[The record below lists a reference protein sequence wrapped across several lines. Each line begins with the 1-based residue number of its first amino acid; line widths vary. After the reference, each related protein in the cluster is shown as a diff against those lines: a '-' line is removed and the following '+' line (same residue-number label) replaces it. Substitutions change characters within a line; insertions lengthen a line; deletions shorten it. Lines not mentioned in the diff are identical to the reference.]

1 MNYEL
6 LSDSC
11 SNLTEEMIE
20 ACGVQILSLMVRDG
34 EKEYYSYVKG
44 QKTDIKM
51 FYDLMRGG
59 AMLETTQLDMQA
71 CRERFEEILRQGQ
84 DLLYLAF
91 SSGLSGTY
99 GVACMVAKELQAEY
113 PQRKIYVVDSLAAS
127 MGQGL
132 LLYLAA
138 QKRLEGMD
146 IDSLK
151 EWLLAERLHL
161 CHWFTVD
168 DLFHLKRGGRVSATT
183 AVVGSML
190 GIKPVLHV
198 DDEGRLINVGKVR
211 GRQKSL
217 DALVDHM
224 VETAVRP
231 EEQTVFISHGDA
243 LEDAQYV
250 ERQVRQRLG
259 VKKTYI
265 NYIDPVIGA
274 HSGPGTI
281 ALFFL
286 GTHR

>member
-11 SNLTEEMIE
+11 SNLAEEMIE
-20 ACGVQILSLMVRDG
+20 ACGVQIISLLVRAKG
-34 EKEYYSYVKG
+34 KEYYSYVKG
-44 QKTDIKM
+44 KKTDIKM
-51 FYDLMRGG
+51 FYDMMRNGV
-59 AMLETTQLDMQA
+59 MLETTQLDMHT
-71 CRERFEEILRQGQ
+71 CREYFEPILKQGK

-99 GVACMVAKELQAEY
+99 NVACMVAKELQEEY
-113 PQRKIYVVDSLAAS
+113 PDRKIYVVDSLSAS

-138 QKRLEGMD
+138 QKRLAGME
-146 IDSLK
+146 IDQLRD
-151 EWLLAERLHL
+151 WLAAERLRL

-168 DLFHLKRGGRVSATT
+168 DLNHLKRGGRVSAAT
-183 AVVGSML
+183 ALVGSML
-190 GIKPVLHV
+190 GIKPILHV
-198 DDEGRLINVGKVR
+198 DDEGKLINVGKAR
-211 GRQKSL
+211 GRVKSL

-224 VETAVRP
+224 AETAIDP
-231 EEQTVFISHGDA
+231 AGQTVFISHGDA
-243 LEDAQYV
+243 LEDAKYV
-250 ERQVRQRLG
+250 EQQVRQRLK
-259 VKKTYI
+259 VKDIFI

-286 GTHR
+286 GRHR

>member
-11 SNLTEEMIE
+11 SNLTEEMIDS
-20 ACGVQILSLMVRDG
+20 CGVQIISLLVRANG
-34 EKEYYSYVKG
+34 KEYRSYIKG
-44 QKTDIKM
+44 EKTDIKM
-51 FYDLMRGG
+51 FYDMMRNGT
-59 AMLETTQLDMQA
+59 MLETTQLDMHT
-71 CRERFEEILRQGQ
+71 CREYFEPILKQGK

-99 GVACMVAKELQAEY
+99 HVACMVAKELQEEY
-113 PQRKIYVVDSLAAS
+113 PDRKIYVVDSLSAS

-138 QKRLEGMD
+138 QKRLEGME
-146 IDSLK
+146 IDQLRD
-151 EWLLAERLHL
+151 WIMQERLHL

-168 DLFHLKRGGRVSATT
+168 DLNHLKRGGRVSATT
-183 AVVGSML
+183 ALVGSML
-190 GIKPVLHV
+190 GIKPILHV
-198 DDEGRLINVGKVR
+198 DDAGKLINVGKAR
-211 GRQKSL
+211 GRMKSL
-217 DALVDHM
+217 DALVEHM
-224 VETAVRP
+224 AETAVEP
-231 EEQTVFISHGDA
+231 ANQTIFISHGDS

-250 ERQVRQRLG
+250 ERQVRERFQ
-259 VKKTYI
+259 VKDIYI

>member
-11 SNLTEEMIE
+11 SNLTEEMIDS
-20 ACGVQILSLMVRDG
+20 CGVQIISLLVRANG
-34 EKEYYSYVKG
+34 KEYRSYIKG
-44 QKTDIKM
+44 EKTDIKM
-51 FYDLMRGG
+51 FYDMMRNGT
-59 AMLETTQLDMQA
+59 MLETTQLDMHT
-71 CRERFEEILRQGQ
+71 CREYFEPILKQGK

-99 GVACMVAKELQAEY
+99 HVACMVAKELQEEY
-113 PQRKIYVVDSLAAS
+113 PDRKIYVVDSLSAS

-138 QKRLEGMD
+138 QKRLEGME
-146 IDSLK
+146 IDQLRD
-151 EWLLAERLHL
+151 WIMQERLHL

-168 DLFHLKRGGRVSATT
+168 DLNHLKRGGRVSATT
-183 AVVGSML
+183 ALVGSML
-190 GIKPVLHV
+190 GIKPILHV
-198 DDEGRLINVGKVR
+198 DDAGKLINVGKAR
-211 GRQKSL
+211 GRMKSL
-217 DALVDHM
+217 DALVEHM
-224 VETAVRP
+224 AETAVEP
-231 EEQTVFISHGDA
+231 ANQTVFISHGDS

-250 ERQVRQRLG
+250 ERQVRERFQ
-259 VKKTYI
+259 VKDIYI